1 MILPPLHSR
10 EDERLAIL
18 RRCGILDTAPDADFD
33 GIVRLASAIAG
44 TPIALV
50 SLVDEK
56 RQWFKARHGLDANET
71 PRDLAFCAHAILD
84 QTQPLVVP
92 NAQLDPRFVGNPLVV
107 NPPHVTFYAGVP
119 LGIGP
124 ERLPVGTLCV
134 IDQKPRTMAPEV
146 INHLKV
152 LARQVEI
159 LLDARLRQH
168 ALEEALV
175 LAEARKR
182 EDQLLAKV
190 AAQVTGMIYQFLLRP
205 NGSISFPYSSE
216 GIRAI
221 YGMTPSEAT
230 VSAQFVVDHL
240 HPDDRARVMASM
252 GESAKEGTRW
262 ACAYRYCHPDGALR
276 WLQGQSTPETL
287 DDGSILWHGFIT
299 DIGEKKGLEELL
311 QRSTKITEHAQRTAQ
326 MFQSTIEQHS
336 ITSTTDAH
344 GIIQTI
350 NDAFCLIS
358 GYTRDEL
365 IGKDHRL
372 INSGIHERSF
382 WDQMWGTI
390 RSGKP
395 WRAEVCNRAKD
406 GNLYW
411 VDTIIAPFTD
421 EQGEI
426 ERIISIRM
434 DITARKHAEQELK
447 KVSQRLSLA
456 LTGGDVGTWDYDV
469 VHNTLTWDALMYQ
482 LYGITPDQFAGAYE
496 AWHRCVHPDDQERC
510 SQSIAKALSGEAD
523 FDTEF
528 RVVWPDGSEH
538 VIRGRALVQR
548 DATSKALRMF
558 GTNWDITDN
567 RRQHHEL
574 MVAKEKAEAASKAK
588 ADFLAVMSHEIRTP
602 MNGVIGMTNLLVK
615 TKLDAEQREYA
626 ETVRSCGES
635 LLTLIN
641 DIMDFSK
648 LEAGRVDLECI
659 PFSPAQI
666 IEEVVMLFTGQA
678 EQKGIELVYQLPAKL
693 PARLMGDP
701 TRLRQILLNLLS
713 NALKFT
719 LRGRVEV
726 RLENCVKHGERH
738 PFQIVVRDTG
748 IGMTPEQIARLGEA
762 FTQADSSTTRRFGGS
777 GLGMTITKAL
787 IHLMNGTVQVESMP
801 EQGTTFRVGL
811 EMAVAPATVSS
822 PPTGRQSQDQ
832 RRTSD
837 SGTGNSL
844 HLGRVLIAEDA
855 MVNQRL
861 IIAMM
866 KHFATTID
874 VVDNGVKA
882 LAAASTNVYDC
893 VLMDCQMPEMDGYQ
907 ATREIRARE
916 QRLGLP
922 RTPIIALTAHAMQGA
937 REECLAAGMDD
948 YLSKP
953 LRENDLI
960 GVLERRFGPR
970 SEPQAP
976 ADPLIALRRIM
987 DENDIRNVAAAVV
1000 DEYPRL
1006 LLNIE
1011 RARENDDRSSMA
1023 RLAHSFKGSAAGLE
1037 LDTLKALASA
1047 IESHAA
1053 KSSAADL
1060 QTLVDRL
1067 KHEAQNAI
1075 TCFAKILAQQP
1086 R

>member
-1 MILPPLHSR
+1 
-10 EDERLAIL
+10 
-18 RRCGILDTAPDADFD
+18 
-33 GIVRLASAIAG
+33 
-44 TPIALV
+44 
-50 SLVDEK
+50 
-56 RQWFKARHGLDANET
+56 
-71 PRDLAFCAHAILD
+71 LAFCAHAILD

-92 NAQLDPRFVGNPLVV
+92 NAHLDPRFVGNPLVV
-107 NPPHVTFYAGVP
+107 NPPHVTFYAGIP
-119 LGIGP
+119 LGVGP
-124 ERLPVGTLCV
+124 DRLPVGTLCV
-134 IDQKPRTMAPEV
+134 IDQRPRTLAPD
-146 INHLKV
+146 IIAHLTV

-159 LLDARLRQH
+159 LLNARLRQH
-168 ALEEALV
+168 ALEDALV

-190 AAQVTGMIYQFLLRP
+190 AAQVTGMVYQFLLRP
-205 NGSISFPYSSE
+205 DGSISFPYSSE

-221 YGMTPSEAT
+221 YGMTPSEAA

-240 HPDDRARVMASM
+240 HPDDRERVLASI

-262 ACAYRYCHPDGALR
+262 TCAYRYCHPDGALR

-311 QRSTKITEHAQRTAQ
+311 QQSTKITEHAQRTAQ

-350 NDAFCLIS
+350 NDAFCLLS

-382 WDQMWGTI
+382 WAQMWSTI

-395 WRAEVCNRAKD
+395 WRAEVCNRAKN
-406 GNLYW
+406 GSLYW
-411 VDTIIAPFTD
+411 VDTIIAPFT
-421 EQGEI
+421 GESGQI

-434 DITARKHAEQELK
+434 DITARKNAEQELQQ
-447 KVSQRLSLA
+447 VSQRLTLA
-456 LTGGDVGTWDYDV
+456 LSGGDVGTWDYDV

-482 LYGITPDQFAGAYE
+482 LYGIAPDQFAGAYE
-496 AWHRCVHPDDQERC
+496 AWHRCVHPDDQER
-510 SQSIAKALSGEAD
+510 SAQSIAKALSGEAD

-548 DATSKALRMF
+548 DATGKALRMI

-588 ADFLAVMSHEIRTP
+588 AEFLAVMSHEIRTP

-666 IEEVVMLFTGQA
+666 LEEVVMLFTGQA
-678 EQKGIELVYQLPAKL
+678 EQKSIHLAYQLPANL

-701 TRLRQILLNLLS
+701 TRLRQILQNLLS

-719 LRGRVEV
+719 LRGRVDV
-726 RLENCVKHGERH
+726 RIESNGKVDDRY
-738 PFQIVVRDTG
+738 PFLVVVRDTG
-748 IGMTPEQIARLGEA
+748 IGMTPEQVARMGEA

-787 IHLMNGTVQVESMP
+787 IHLMHGTIQVESIP
-801 EQGTTFRVGL
+801 EQATTFRIGL
-811 EMAVAPATVSS
+811 DLAIAPTA
-822 PPTGRQSQDQ
+822 PPSHLTDRHRTSHDLGRQQLAGE
-832 RRTSD
+832 TILL
-837 SGTGNSL
+837 N
-844 HLGRVLIAEDA
+844 RVLIAEDA

-861 IIAMM
+861 ITAMM

-874 VVDNGVKA
+874 VVDNGAKA
-882 LAAASTNVYDC
+882 LAAASANDYANDYDC

-907 ATREIRARE
+907 ATREIRERE

-922 RTPIIALTAHAMQGA
+922 RIPIIALTAHAMQGA

-960 GVLERRFGPR
+960 GVLERRFGGRAKPD
-970 SEPQAP
+970 AP
-976 ADPLIALRRIM
+976 SDPLIALRRIM

-1011 RARENDDRSSMA
+1011 RARANDDRSGMA

-1037 LDTLKALASA
+1037 LETLKALASA
-1047 IESHAA
+1047 IESHAE